1 MNLLRRPL
9 RPRLRPLLLSEITV
23 NGRAES
29 LSPLSSVS
37 SSPTSSIPS
46 SRRSSYARSPRYLPP
61 LNEEHNKSQKEQNL
75 SNDQLI
81 VATKDDGQKEEA
93 ADDDDD
99 DDEDEEN
106 EQERFV
112 REKKPRQL
120 FTPLKP
126 REYSQFSG
134 SRRSVST
141 TTKARTL
148 LRTPKHKGPPG
159 LPARRTRTF
168 CDIKSH
174 YTHISDDDA
183 YNMVN
188 RFTFN
193 DFILHAT
200 TSDSH
205 PYEETTVEKA
215 FLSKYTYK
223 QICEMIAE
231 RVWAERGESG
241 KIHVQTLV
249 PDIEPFQNRI
259 PMHQIV
265 AEMALV
271 LRQHMSQILGSQFR
285 MNIRTLPSWRQK
297 EGAHTEILLYEAQN
311 EEKTPNTPKENNS
324 SFEDRRDTGAQIA
337 VLDSL
342 IKNGTH
348 LDLRAFTLEYLPDIS
363 LMFTTLVA
371 LDLSYNCLQT
381 VPLELFECTKL
392 EHLYLRHNP
401 ILSISSGMN
410 NLETLVFLDMSFCE
424 LRGSLP
430 ESLFGLI
437 NLRHLDI
444 SYNRVTEIP
453 SEIANL
459 KNLRQL
465 LCDGNEIT
473 YFPSSMIGMTNL
485 RLVTAKNTWLLP
497 QFAKNENSTKPQ
509 KLLELLTVHL
519 SKYQWEDFL
528 HKIPDSSK
536 LLLSNAQFCDSCS
549 NLRVSNGFSKIIICE
564 NLFGIKSLPILFV
577 SCTPECIQKFLSDQI
592 HSITNPSKDTYI
604 INDQFIS
611 KLKSCQ
617 M

>member
-1 MNLLRRPL
+1 
-9 RPRLRPLLLSEITV
+9 V

-61 LNEEHNKSQKEQNL
+61 LNEEHNQSQKEQNL

-81 VATKDDGQKEEA
+81 VATKDNGQKEEA

-99 DDEDEEN
+99 DDDDEEEEK
-106 EQERFV
+106 EQGRFI

-120 FTPLKP
+120 LTPLKP

>member
-1 MNLLRRPL
+1 
-9 RPRLRPLLLSEITV
+9 V

-61 LNEEHNKSQKEQNL
+61 LNEEHNQSQKEQNL

-93 ADDDDD
+93 ADNDEDDD
-99 DDEDEEN
+99 DDEDEEK
-106 EQERFV
+106 EEERFI

-241 KIHVQTLV
+241 KVSSININILQNNKWLIKIHVQTLV

-465 LCDGNEIT
+465 LCDGNEIS

-536 LLLSNAQFCDSCS
+536 LLLS
-549 NLRVSNGFSKIIICE
+549 
-564 NLFGIKSLPILFV
+564 
-577 SCTPECIQKFLSDQI
+577 
-592 HSITNPSKDTYI
+592 
-604 INDQFIS
+604 
-611 KLKSCQ
+611 
-617 M
+617 